1 MKKLVCALA
10 LLLPMGGLNALEL
23 VKEASVLNFV
33 TVKNDAV
40 AELMSFSS
48 LTGSID
54 DATGKAELIVDLSSV
69 ETGIDI
75 RNDRMREHLFQI
87 DKFPSATY
95 SATVEMANLNA
106 MAVGEQKN
114 IELRGELKLHG
125 KTAPVVFEVI
135 VTKRS
140 DESFHAATS
149 SPAFI
154 SANSFELAP
163 GIGKL
168 RSLAG
173 LQNIDLVVPV
183 TFSVVFQ

>member
-23 VKEASVLNFV
+23 VKEESVLNFV

-54 DATGKAELIVDLSSV
+54 DATGKAD
-69 ETGIDI
+69 
-75 RNDRMREHLFQI
+75 
-87 DKFPSATY
+87 
-95 SATVEMANLNA
+95 LNA

-125 KTAPVVFEVI
+125 NTAPVVFKVI

>member
-1 MKKLVCALA
+1 MPWL
-10 LLLPMGGLNALEL
+10 
-23 VKEASVLNFV
+23 S
-33 TVKNDAV
+33 
-40 AELMSFSS
+40 
-48 LTGSID
+48 GS
-54 DATGKAELIVDLSSV
+54 
-69 ETGIDI
+69 
-75 RNDRMREHLFQI
+75 
-87 DKFPSATY
+87 
-95 SATVEMANLNA
+95 
-106 MAVGEQKN
+106 KN

-125 KTAPVVFEVI
+125 KTAPVVFKVI

-183 TFSVVFQ
+183 TFLGGISVKNTRREISLAAIYLKSRWV

>member
-23 VKEASVLNFV
+23 VKEESVLNFV

-106 MAVGEQKN
+106 MAVGEQKY
-114 IELRGELKLHG
+114 
-125 KTAPVVFEVI
+125 
-135 VTKRS
+135 
-140 DESFHAATS
+140 
-149 SPAFI
+149 
-154 SANSFELAP
+154 
-163 GIGKL
+163 
-168 RSLAG
+168 
-173 LQNIDLVVPV
+173 
-183 TFSVVFQ
+183 